1 MTTNISLIVELGLSG
16 LLLATIVYCAILE
29 RKLSA
34 LRKGQDGLKDTIA
47 QLNDAIVAAGSSM
60 RMLKSTAAGAADA
73 LDERIARGRNIAD
86 ELSIL
91 TASGERIAQR
101 MDRSVATT
109 APSAA
114 QNNNV
119 TAMPASLGAR
129 LEALKPQALRAQEL
143 RNVR

>member
-1 MTTNISLIVELGLSG
+1 MPMLNISLLVEIGLSV

-47 QLNDAIVAAGSSM
+47 KLNEAIVAAGSSM

-73 LDERIARGRNIAD
+73 LDERIARGRSIAD

-91 TASGERIAQR
+91 TASGDRIAER
-101 MDRSVATT
+101 MMDRAA
-109 APSAA
+109 APKPG
-114 QNNNV
+114 NV
-119 TAMPASLGAR
+119 TPMPASLGAR
-129 LEALKPQALRAQEL
+129 LEALKPQALR
-143 RNVR
+143 NVR